1 MQQKAQEADYTIERE
16 FLGDITVTELV
27 EQIIRSHLFPS
38 SDQEAALSQK
48 ERHGNYNEK
57 REPFSCGGV
66 YQIIQRGR

>member
-1 MQQKAQEADYTIERE
+1 MQQKVQEADYTIERE

-38 SDQEAALSQK
+38 SGQEAVLSQK
-48 ERHGNYNEK
+48 ERHENFYEK
-57 REPFSCGGV
+57 SESLSCGGV